1 MRKSVLVPT
10 AFIAGMVIASAG
22 TATAAKL
29 ITSKDIKDGT
39 IKAKDLSP
47 ALQKRLGGTG
57 PQGPQGPPGPKGEPG
72 AAGISLFTFA
82 DTAVTP
88 AIDLS
93 GPDVVVTSTAAQLP
107 NATGAA
113 GGPIEVPSGPG
124 KYAAT
129 LTVRVQTTGA
139 GTYTCA
145 VQSST
150 NGGTYV
156 DLDRVTADTNIMRYS
171 IPTSAFLPDTPRTF
185 QYRVVCNDAAGFRIV
200 TDADLTVMVALEM
213 I

>member
-72 AAGISLFTFA
+72 AAGISLFE
-82 DTAVTP
+82 AVRQR
-88 AIDLS
+88 AS
-93 GPDVVVTSTAAQLP
+93 
-107 NATGAA
+107 
-113 GGPIEVPSGPG
+113 
-124 KYAAT
+124 
-129 LTVRVQTTGA
+129 
-139 GTYTCA
+139 
-145 VQSST
+145 
-150 NGGTYV
+150 
-156 DLDRVTADTNIMRYS
+156 
-171 IPTSAFLPDTPRTF
+171 
-185 QYRVVCNDAAGFRIV
+185 
-200 TDADLTVMVALEM
+200 
-213 I
+213 